1 MFYLSIIKLLA
12 PILTVAVGEATV
24 APVTATR
31 SFLVLTVAIG
41 EATVASV
48 RATRSIL
55 A

>member
-41 EATVASV
+41 EATVASFSH
-48 RATRSIL
+48 T
-55 A
+55 